1 MQDRFG
7 GRCRPLCVPK
17 AVSVGLRGAGT
28 KGRSRCVSEGANS
41 GLSLW
46 RGVGGGGMEKQE

>member
-7 GRCRPLCVPK
+7 GRCRPLCVPE

-28 KGRSRCVSEGANS
+28 KGRSRCVSEGAIS
-41 GLSLW
+41 GSHC
-46 RGVGGGGMEKQE
+46 GVALGGVGMEKQE